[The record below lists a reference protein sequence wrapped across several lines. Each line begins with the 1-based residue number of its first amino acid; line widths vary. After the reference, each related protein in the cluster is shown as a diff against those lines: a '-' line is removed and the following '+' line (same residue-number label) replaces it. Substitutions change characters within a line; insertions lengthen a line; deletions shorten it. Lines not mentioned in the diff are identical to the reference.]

1 MEKFESSLSN
11 EESYVIWSNH
21 RVIVLNSQYDFIGK
35 VEEEDEIIKN
45 VYYDIDNKILFVL
58 AGSVIV
64 AY

>member
-45 VYYDIDNKILFVL
+45 VYYDIDNKILFL
-58 AGSVIV
+58 FAGSVIV